1 MKDNSCKTIK
11 VSDFKE
17 NVCKSYNLL
26 RECQVYLFI
35 CHLAYNV
42 KNVSRKLEVCVL
54 DYQDL
59 TSCKGV
65 KDMLCGNLVPINGV
79 GCPDLLIIYRSM
91 RAIKCYIIEL
101 KLDVNSGKIDSKDI
115 ARFNYECDQSRCC
128 SSAAVLERII
138 VVKDNSIVRKIKGR
152 RIRGVLQ
159 SYRAKKENIKIVA
172 MCDIGNIIR

>member
-17 NVCKSYNLL
+17 NECKSYNLL

-35 CHLAYNV
+35 CHLANNV

-91 RAIKCYIIEL
+91 RAIKCYIIE
-101 KLDVNSGKIDSKDI
+101 
-115 ARFNYECDQSRCC
+115 
-128 SSAAVLERII
+128 RII